1 MSANKHTE
9 PVILIIVTS
18 LIVYSII
25 RGKKLNYL
33 GHHLRH
39 HVIKPSMKAL
49 RMKSIV
55 DRELKREIAH

>member
-1 MSANKHTE
+1 MSTLKNTA
-9 PVILIIVTS
+9 PIVFIILTSIV
-18 LIVYSII
+18 VYSII

-39 HVIKPSMKAL
+39 HVITPSMKAL

-55 DRELKREIAH
+55 GRELKREMAQ